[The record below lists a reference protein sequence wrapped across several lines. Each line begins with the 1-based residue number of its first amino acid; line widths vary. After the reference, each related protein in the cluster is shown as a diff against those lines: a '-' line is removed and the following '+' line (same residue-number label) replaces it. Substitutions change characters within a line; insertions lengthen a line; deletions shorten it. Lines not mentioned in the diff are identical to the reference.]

1 MVYAVK
7 KPKAEEVKGK
17 LTKAV
22 AKEAVKAA
30 KEQRKQCDG
39 DGIQKKNAEAQKC
52 TAGRKE
58 NTEGSNTVALADKD
72 KEKRR
77 DRVNEGKER
86 RRDSTR
92 GPKKVL
98 QTCDEFTI
106 VNYNVRG
113 INTEEK
119 QKKLYQVLGR
129 YRPQVVCLN
138 ETKL

>member
-1 MVYAVK
+1 MAKEVVK
-7 KPKAEEVKGK
+7 
-17 LTKAV
+17 V
-22 AKEAVKAA
+22 AKD
-30 KEQRKQCDG
+30 QWKQCDG
-39 DGIQKKNAEAQKC
+39 DDNKKKNAEAQRC

-58 NTEGSNTVALADKD
+58 NNEGTNTVAMGDKD
-72 KEKRR
+72 KERRR
-77 DRVNEGKER
+77 DRGNEGKER

-119 QKKLYQVLGR
+119 QKKVYQVLGK